1 MAEDTNG
8 SAPVDNAKG
17 LTTTLVILTTV
28 VLLAAIFVGQ
38 KALGQWFGVGMMK
51 LDPFRAAVGA
61 RLRFPRQPGNPPG
74 LSHFRGRTVKVR
86 PRHGRDS

>member
-1 MAEDTNG
+1 MAEETNG

-51 LDPFRAAVGA
+51 
-61 RLRFPRQPGNPPG
+61 
-74 LSHFRGRTVKVR
+74 
-86 PRHGRDS
+86 